1 MAPLA
6 MRALLS
12 MFVTFAA
19 NLIGH
24 GIAPP
29 VIGGLSDLFG
39 AHFGNPVDGLRWALI
54 SAAVFYPWAAL
65 HFWLA
70 SRNIGRDLET

>member
-1 MAPLA
+1 
-6 MRALLS
+6 MRALLG

-29 VIGGLSDLFG
+29 TIGGMSDLFT
-39 AHFGNPVDGLRWALI
+39 AHFGNDTEGLRWALI
-54 SAAVFYPWAAL
+54 VAAVFYPLAAL

-70 SRNIGRDLET
+70 SRSVGKDLEA